1 MTTLDINYS
10 NLSNQ
15 KLNINN
21 NENVIK
27 LNNIDISKPQSM
39 ELNSNLLNDIKKNN
53 NLSNDKNKNNI
64 NFRSI
69 EFYALGKV
77 NNYKKINHFIPN
89 NNGFRSTSNNLLKR
103 NYFSINNRIFDDLKD
118 KNPKKQATIYE
129 QNIDENNYL
138 TPLNV
143 FNSFQRYDL
152 PSNVVNQETYNIAK
166 EKLFAKDIFSTIKKG
181 NHISRNDF
189 VSQKQNLLGTA
200 DTKDNKF
207 LTPNNNRSINDDNI
221 KEFKRYNSCINIM
234 EENRDKKYNEINK
247 EKNNDKK
254 LINSSSSRAF
264 VPKNPKDFTKE
275 ILANTIIHFDKNH
288 TNIVRDRN
296 WWKINK

>member
-1 MTTLDINYS
+1 MTTLDNNYS

-39 ELNSNLLNDIKKNN
+39 ELNSNLLKDIKKNN
-53 NLSNDKNKNNI
+53 NLSNNKNKNNI

-118 KNPKKQATIYE
+118 RNPKKQATIYE

-234 EENRDKKYNEINK
+234 EENREKKYSEINK